1 MTTTH
6 PTIEEQMKDE
16 IDLFDA
22 QDLADRTGKTVYA
35 TALFDAHER
44 VMLTVPRLTTQ
55 RPTTRSRG
63 EILQGVMIV
72 TRPGQ

>member
-1 MTTTH
+1 MTTTQ
-6 PTIEEQMKDE
+6 IIKEQMMDE

-35 TALFDAHER
+35 TALFDGHER
-44 VMLTVPRLTTQ
+44 VMLTTPRLTTQ
-55 RPTTRSRG
+55 RPTTASRG
-63 EILQGVMIV
+63 EILQAVMIV